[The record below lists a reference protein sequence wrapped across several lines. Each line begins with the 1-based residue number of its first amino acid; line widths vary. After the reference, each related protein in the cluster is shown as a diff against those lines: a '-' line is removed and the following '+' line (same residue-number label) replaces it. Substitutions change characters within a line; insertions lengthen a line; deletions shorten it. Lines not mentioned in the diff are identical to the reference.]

1 MVFFGWTYRYPC
13 VLDGTVNAHVYRNDI
28 FDVYAFYAGAIANN
42 FLLQEDNARLHTA
55 LIVEHY
61 LQRMEWPSESLD
73 KNLIEC
79 VWDILRRCD
88 AALNPPPNQ
97 CHAYN

>member
-1 MVFFGWTYRYPC
+1 MIFFMFMR
-13 VLDGTVNAHVYRNDI
+13 
-28 FDVYAFYAGAIANN
+28 FYAGAIANN

-61 LQRMEWPSESLD
+61 FQLMEWPSESLD

-79 VWDILRRCD
+79 VWDILGRCN
-88 AALNPPPNQ
+88 AALNSPPPPTSAMLTTDLQ
-97 CHAYN
+97 EQ